1 MILQRFTAL
10 RYRNI
15 RESELSFSPGMN
27 LLSGEN
33 AQGKTNVLEGIY
45 FFARGKSFR
54 GAADG
59 EQVLFGERGFSLSL
73 SYLSGGRENTLA
85 YRFENGKREREKNG
99 YTVSSASEMI
109 GSFRAVLF
117 YPEHLSLVK
126 GGPAERRLFLN
137 VAVSQ
142 LDGVYIR
149 RLSAYQKQLENR
161 NILLKNAQKTGYLD
175 RDLLDSFSEGMA
187 AAAAY
192 IHLRRE
198 EYIERLLP
206 YAEDFLSLL
215 SGGRERLI
223 LSYESSLGTHGAEI
237 IRDKESKDREK
248 ALCEAY
254 FRLFCGH
261 IGREIAAGTT
271 LFGIQ
276 RDDMEIKIGERDAR
290 LYASQ
295 GQQRSVVLAL
305 KLGEGEVAREVGGEY
320 PVYLFDDVLSEL
332 DEARRLSVLSMGGDR
347 QMIVTSCEAGA
358 LGRYAAR
365 EIRVENGVY
374 TPR

>member
-1 MILQRFTAL
+1 MVLHRFNAL

-15 RESELSFSPGMN
+15 REAELFFSPGMN

-54 GAADG
+54 GAGDG
-59 EQVLFGERGFSLSL
+59 EQVFFGERGFSLSL
-73 SYLSGGRENTLA
+73 SYLSGARENILS

-137 VAVSQ
+137 VAISQ
-142 LDGVYIR
+142 LDGVYVKH
-149 RLSAYQKQLENR
+149 LSSYQKRLENR
-161 NILLKNAQKTGYLD
+161 NFILKTAQKTGYLD
-175 RDLLDSFSEGMA
+175 QDLLDSFSEGMA

-192 IHLRRE
+192 IHARRE
-198 EYIERLLP
+198 EYIARLLP
-206 YAEDFLSLL
+206 HAQEFLLSL
-215 SGGRERLI
+215 SGGREALV
-223 LSYESSLGTHGAEI
+223 LSYESSLQDFPREGEGE
-237 IRDKESKDREK
+237 RES
-248 ALCEAY
+248 ALFEGY
-254 FRLFCGH
+254 LRLFKDN
-261 IGREIAAGTT
+261 ISREVAAGTT
-271 LFGIQ
+271 LYGIQ
-276 RDDMEIKIGERDAR
+276 RDDMEIKIGARDAR

-305 KLGEGEVAREVGGEY
+305 KLGEGEVSHDLGGEY

-332 DEARRLSVLSMGGDR
+332 DEARRLSVISLGGDR
-347 QMIVTSCEAGA
+347 QMIVTSCEAGV

>member
-1 MILQRFTAL
+1 MILHRFTAQ

-15 RESELSFSPGMN
+15 REAELSFSPGMN

-45 FFARGKSFR
+45 FFARGRSFR
-54 GAADG
+54 GASDG

-73 SYLSGGRENTLA
+73 SYLSGERENTLS
-85 YRFENGKREREKNG
+85 YRFENGKRERKKNG
-99 YTVSSASEMI
+99 YTVNAASEMI
-109 GSFRAVLF
+109 GAFRAVLF

-137 VAVSQ
+137 VAISQ
-142 LDGVYIR
+142 LDGVYVR

-161 NILLKNAQKTGYLD
+161 NVILKNAQKTGYLD
-175 RDLLDSFSEGMA
+175 EELLDSFSVGMA

-192 IHLRRE
+192 IHARRE
-198 EYIERLLP
+198 EYIARLLP
-206 YAEDFLSLL
+206 HAQEFLYSL
-215 SGGRERLI
+215 SGGREALS
-223 LSYESSLGTHGAEI
+223 LSYEGSFCECGGTEEEG
-237 IRDKESKDREK
+237 REN
-248 ALCEAY
+248 ALRERY
-254 FRLFCGH
+254 IRLFREN
-261 IGREIAAGTT
+261 IPREIAAGTT

-276 RDDMEIKIGERDAR
+276 RDDMRIEIGGLDAR

-295 GQQRSVVLAL
+295 GQQRSAVLSL
-305 KLGEGEVAREVGGEY
+305 KLGEGEVSREVGGEY

-332 DEARRLSVLSMGGDR
+332 DEARRFSVLSLGGDR

-365 EIRVENGVY
+365 EIRVENGIY